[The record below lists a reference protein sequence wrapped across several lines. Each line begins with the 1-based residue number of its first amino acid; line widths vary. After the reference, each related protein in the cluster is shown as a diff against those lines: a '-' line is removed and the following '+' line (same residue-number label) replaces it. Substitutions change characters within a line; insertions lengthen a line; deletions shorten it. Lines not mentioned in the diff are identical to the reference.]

1 MGGAIDIGSQ
11 LVSAL
16 THAEASHPWIERDP
30 VSGVRSLKV
39 ALPPRSRIP
48 HCRCLD
54 RTGASDA
61 ESPLINALTAVR

>member
-39 ALPPRSRIP
+39 ALPPPEAASRIA
-48 HCRCLD
+48 D
-54 RTGASDA
+54 
-61 ESPLINALTAVR
+61 ALTALAQAMRSPR